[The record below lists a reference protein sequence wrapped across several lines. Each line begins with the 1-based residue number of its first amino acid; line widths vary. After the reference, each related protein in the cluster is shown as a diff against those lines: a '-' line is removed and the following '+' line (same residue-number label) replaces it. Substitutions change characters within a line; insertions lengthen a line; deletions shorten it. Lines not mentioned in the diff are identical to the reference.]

1 MIAIIAAFGVA
12 AMLGLSLVRM
22 FAGPT
27 LYDRALIAISVVV
40 KGALLCAAVSVALG
54 RSEGVDVALVL
65 MLACFTLGT
74 ATLKFF
80 RARTFQAPM
89 TREEAS

>member
-1 MIAIIAAFGVA
+1 MIALVA
-12 AMLGLSLVRM
+12 AVGVGVTLALSLIRL

-27 LYDRALIAISVVV
+27 LYDRALIASSVVV
-40 KGALLCAAVSVALG
+40 KAALLCAAVSVALG

-65 MLACFTLGT
+65 MLAAFALGA

-89 TREEAS
+89 AREEA

>member
-1 MIAIIAAFGVA
+1 MIAIVAALGVA
-12 AMLGLSLVRM
+12 IMLTLSLVRL

-27 LYDRALIAISVVV
+27 LYDRALVAISVVV

-65 MLACFTLGT
+65 MLASFALG
-74 ATLKFF
+74 AAILKFF

>member
-1 MIAIIAAFGVA
+1 MIATIAAIGVA
-12 AMLGLSLVRM
+12 AMLAFSLVRL

-27 LYDRALIAISVVV
+27 RYDRALIAISAVV

-54 RSEGVDVALVL
+54 RSEGVDVALVM
-65 MLACFTLGT
+65 MLAAFALGA

-89 TREEAS
+89 SREEAS

>member
-1 MIAIIAAFGVA
+1 MIAVIGAIGVA
-12 AMLGLSLVRM
+12 ATLAFSLIRL

-27 LYDRALIAISVVV
+27 LYDRALIAGSVVV
-40 KGALLCAAVSVALG
+40 KAALLCAATGVALG
-54 RSEGVDVALVL
+54 RAEGVDVALLL
-65 MLACFTLGT
+65 MLGAFVLGA

-89 TREEAS
+89 AREEAS

>member
-1 MIAIIAAFGVA
+1 MIATIAAIGVA
-12 AMLGLSLVRM
+12 AMLAFSLVRL

-27 LYDRALIAISVVV
+27 LYDRALIAISAVV

-54 RSEGVDVALVL
+54 RSEGVDVALVM
-65 MLACFTLGT
+65 MLAAFALGA

-89 TREEAS
+89 SREEAS

>member
-1 MIAIIAAFGVA
+1 MIAIVAAIGVA
-12 AMLGLSLVRM
+12 AMLALSLVRL

-27 LYDRALIAISVVV
+27 LYDRALIAISIVV

-65 MLACFTLGT
+65 MLATFALGA

-89 TREEAS
+89 AREEAS

>member
-1 MIAIIAAFGVA
+1 MIAVIAAIGVA
-12 AMLGLSLVRM
+12 AMLALSLVRL

-65 MLACFTLGT
+65 MLATFALSA